1 MAASPHPLRRLL
13 ASASSL
19 MLTRAEFASLE
30 LAQARGQVV
39 RWLVLALA
47 IAVLALMT
55 LLVLSALLV
64 VVLWDA
70 LGWVTLAVL
79 LALYGGL
86 AAWGLFTLRREVS
99 QAPPVLDE
107 TLRELRNDR
116 EALMAGLGRRDGD
129 AADAEG
135 DMP

>member
-1 MAASPHPLRRLL
+1 MATSAHPLRRLL

-19 MLTRAEFASLE
+19 LLTRAEFASLE
-30 LAQARGQVV
+30 LAQARGQAV
-39 RWLVLALA
+39 RWFVLALA
-47 IAVLALMT
+47 IAVLTLMT

-64 VVLWDA
+64 VVLWES
-70 LGWVTLAVL
+70 LGWITLAVL

-86 AAWGLFTLRREVS
+86 AAWGLVTLRREVS
-99 QAPPVLDE
+99 EAPPVLDE

-116 EALMAGLGRRDGD
+116 EAPMAGLGRRDGD
-129 AADAEG
+129 GAGAEG

>member
-1 MAASPHPLRRLL
+1 MAESTHPLRRLL

-19 MLTRAEFASLE
+19 LLTRAEFASLE
-30 LAQARGQVV
+30 LAQARGQLV
-39 RWLVLALA
+39 RWVVLALA

-64 VVLWDA
+64 AVLWA
-70 LGWVTLAVL
+70 TLGWITLAVL

-86 AAWGLFTLRREVS
+86 AAWAVLTLRREVAE
-99 QAPPVLDE
+99 APPVLDE

-116 EALMAGLGRRDGD
+116 EALLAGMGRHD
-129 AADAEG
+129 ANAPAAEG
-135 DMP
+135 DAP

>member
-86 AAWGLFTLRREVS
+86 AAWGLLTLRREVS

-129 AADAEG
+129 AADPEG
-135 DMP
+135 DTP

>member
-19 MLTRAEFASLE
+19 LLTRAEFASLE
-30 LAQARGQVV
+30 LAQARGQAV
-39 RWLVLALA
+39 RWCVLALA
-47 IAVLALMT
+47 IAVLTLMT

-64 VVLWDA
+64 VVLWTT
-70 LGWVTLAVL
+70 LGWITLAVL

-86 AAWGLFTLRREVS
+86 AGWGLLTLRREVAE
-99 QAPPVLDE
+99 APPVLDE
-107 TLRELRNDR
+107 TLRELRSDR

-129 AADAEG
+129 DQGAKG
-135 DMP
+135 DEP

>member
-1 MAASPHPLRRLL
+1 MAESSHPLRRLL

-19 MLTRAEFASLE
+19 LLTRAEFASLE

-64 VVLWDA
+64 VVLWA
-70 LGWVTLAVL
+70 SLGWITLAVL
-79 LALYGGL
+79 LVLYGGL
-86 AAWGLFTLRREVS
+86 AGWGLATLRREVAT
-99 QAPPVLDE
+99 APPVLDE

-129 AADAEG
+129 EAEG
-135 DMP
+135 EMP